1 MGVRYYPGIQEG
13 ESVMYP
19 TDEDREDI
27 KNKVSAKQI
36 SRGNKPVTRKQVDA
50 SIERMKFFLAIGTAL
65 ILSVLLYKFI

>member
-1 MGVRYYPGIQEG
+1 
-13 ESVMYP
+13 MYP